1 MEADGQERFFEQH
14 VTTEV
19 RGDVRFNSEHD
30 AWQIRTKP
38 VGICNLSDKSP
49 QKGQNT
55 LWPHLTLDNTS
66 KRSMPVRVRIPRDD
80 DGCMD
85 YEGESLHFQESYRSN
100 ADPSCTSGG
109 DFVFPRLKVG
119 FAFF

>member
-14 VTTEV
+14 VTTEI
-19 RGDVRFNSEHD
+19 RGDVRFNSEPD

-49 QKGQNT
+49 KKGQNA

-66 KRSMPVRVRIPRDD
+66 KRSMPVRVRIPHDD

-85 YEGESLHFQESYRSN
+85 
-100 ADPSCTSGG
+100 
-109 DFVFPRLKVG
+109 
-119 FAFF
+119 